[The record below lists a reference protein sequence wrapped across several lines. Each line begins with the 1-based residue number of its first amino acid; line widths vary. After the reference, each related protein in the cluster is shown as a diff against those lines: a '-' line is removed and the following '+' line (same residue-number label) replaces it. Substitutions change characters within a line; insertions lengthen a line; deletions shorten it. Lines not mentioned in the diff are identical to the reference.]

1 MLQFDNLANK
11 LYYIIVMRLYG
22 MKKLFILLL
31 FIIATFL
38 TFCSKV
44 FAEDIFKIT
53 SANFDTSNSVM
64 VISAQDNTVGQI
76 MPDVKTVTLENPK
89 RVYFDINS
97 AVLTIPRQ
105 DWTFNSAGIKQVI
118 ISQFT
123 TNPDVV
129 RVVMYLDENF
139 SPSDIKFMKIKNNII
154 LKFKNPLCNNPY
166 FQNTYRDEHASSSD
180 FYEYMTIYT
189 PVKKQVSETNIVE
202 QLQDAFNT
210 TLQQVTAPEVEK
222 MPLRLNTKYYIDN
235 LTTKPNAVLINGFGS
250 LTVEKPMILTNPT
263 RIVFDMSNT
272 LVAQN
277 LRNREFK
284 INETENVKIGQF
296 SVNKARIVITTP
308 NVEKYIPI
316 YSNDNQSLLIAN
328 MNSVIPSSLYT
339 TSADVLTYNL
349 ETLDSQ
355 TESMTLSF
363 NNPVVHGFDKTND
376 EITVYLYNVS
386 KYNDATFKNTF
397 LKSHLFANAKISLM
411 NGNGLKLTI
420 PINKDSLVNTYLG
433 ADGKALKISVKAPKK
448 PAAQKTP
455 AAPSSVSG
463 VKRVVIDAGH
473 GGTDYGAIRNGINE
487 KDITL
492 DVAKRVESLLKK
504 QGYQVTMTRT
514 NDIYVSL
521 QDRVSI
527 SENVSPDIFVS
538 IHVNSSTRPEIT
550 GIETHYYHQES
561 LNLAQTVHSAFA
573 SAVKS
578 NNRGLFKSKFYVINH
593 TTSPAIL
600 IEIGFISNDNERAQL
615 VSEKRK
621 QDTAK
626 SIVEGINNYFKQ
638 H

>member
-1 MLQFDNLANK
+1 
-11 LYYIIVMRLYG
+11 
-22 MKKLFILLL
+22 MKKLFLLLL
-31 FIIATFL
+31 FIITVFL
-38 TFCSKV
+38 TFCSSA

-64 VISAQDNTVGQI
+64 IISAQDNTVGQI
-76 MPDVKTVTLENPK
+76 MPDVKIVTLENPK
-89 RVYFDINS
+89 RAYFDINS
-97 AVLTIPRQ
+97 AILTIPKQ
-105 DWTFNSAGIKQVI
+105 DWTFNSSGIKQVK

-129 RVVMYLDENF
+129 RVVMYLDDDF
-139 SPSDIKFMKIKNNII
+139 STSDIKFMKIKNNII
-154 LKFKNPLCNNPY
+154 LKFKNTMCQNPY
-166 FQNTYRDEHASSSD
+166 FQHTYRDEHASSSD

-189 PVKKQVSETNIVE
+189 PVKKAVTENNIVE

-210 TLQQVTAPEVEK
+210 TVQQVTSPDVEK
-222 MPLRLNTKYYIDN
+222 MPLRLNTKYYIDRI
-235 LTTKPNAVLINGFGS
+235 TTKPNAVLINGFGS
-250 LTVEKPMILTNPT
+250 LTVEKPMILTDPT

-277 LRNREFK
+277 IRNKEFK
-284 INETENVKIGQF
+284 INETESVKVGQF

-328 MNSVIPSSLYT
+328 INSVIPSSLYS
-339 TSADVLTYNL
+339 TSADMLTYNL
-349 ETLDSQ
+349 EEIDNQ
-355 TESMTLSF
+355 TDAMTLSF
-363 NNPVVHGFDKTND
+363 NHPVVHGFDRTNN
-376 EITVYLYNVS
+376 EIIVYLYNVS
-386 KYNDATFKNTF
+386 RYNEDMFKNTYA
-397 LKSHLFANAKISLM
+397 KSLFSKATISLM
-411 NGNGLKLTI
+411 SGNGLKLTI
-420 PINKDSLVNTYLG
+420 PIDKDSLVNTYLG

-448 PAAQKTP
+448 QIAPVTP
-455 AAPSSVSG
+455 IIKKPTG

-473 GGTDYGAIRNGINE
+473 GGSDCGAIRNGINE

-492 DVAKRVESLLKK
+492 DVSKKVEALLKK

-521 QDRVSI
+521 ADRVAI
-527 SENVSPDIFVS
+527 SEKNAPDIFVS

-561 LNLAQTVHSAFA
+561 LNLAQTVHSSLA
-573 SAVKS
+573 SKIKS

-600 IEIGFISNDNERAQL
+600 VEIGFISNDNERAQL

-621 QDTAK
+621 QDTANA
-626 SIVEGINNYFKQ
+626 IVEGINNYFKQ

>member
-1 MLQFDNLANK
+1 MLQFDKSKDK

-22 MKKLFILLL
+22 MKKLLLLLL
-31 FIIATFL
+31 FIIATFS
-38 TFCSKV
+38 TFCSRV

-53 SANFDTSNSVM
+53 SANFDTSNSIM
-64 VISAQDNTVGQI
+64 VISAQDNTFEQI
-76 MPDVKTVTLENPK
+76 MPDVKIVTLENPK
-89 RVYFDINS
+89 RAYFDINS
-97 AVLTIPRQ
+97 AILTIPKQ
-105 DWTFNSAGIKQVI
+105 DWSFNSPGIKQVK

-129 RVVMYLDENF
+129 RVVMYLDEDF
-139 SPSDIKFMKIKNNII
+139 SASDIKFMKIKNNII
-154 LKFKNPLCNNPY
+154 LKFKSPMCQNPY
-166 FQNTYRDEHASSSD
+166 FQHTYRDEHASSSD
-180 FYEYMTIYT
+180 FYEYMSIYT
-189 PVKKQVSETNIVE
+189 PVKKEITENNIVE
-202 QLQDAFNT
+202 QLQEAFNT
-210 TLQQVTAPEVEK
+210 TVQQVTAPEVEK
-222 MPLRLNTKYYIDN
+222 MQLRLNTKYYIDRI
-235 LTTKPNAVLINGFGS
+235 TTKPNAVLINGFGS

-277 LRNREFK
+277 LRNKDFK
-284 INETENVKIGQF
+284 INETESVKIGQF

-308 NVEKYIPI
+308 DVEKYIPI

-328 MNSVIPSSLYT
+328 MNSVIPSTLYS
-339 TSADVLTYNL
+339 TSADMLTYNL
-349 ETLDSQ
+349 EELDNQ
-355 TESMTLSF
+355 TDAMTLSF
-363 NNPVVHGFDKTND
+363 SHPVVHGFDRTNN
-376 EITVYLYNVS
+376 EIILYLYNVS
-386 KYNDATFKNTF
+386 KYNEQMFKNTYA
-397 LKSHLFANAKISLM
+397 KSLFSKAEISLM
-411 NGNGLKLTI
+411 SGNGLKLTI
-420 PINKDSLVNTYLG
+420 PIDKDSLVNTYLG

-448 PAAQKTP
+448 AIAPVTP
-455 AAPSSVSG
+455 VIKKPTG
-463 VKRVVIDAGH
+463 VKRIVIDAGH

-492 DVAKRVESLLKK
+492 DVSKRVEALLKK

-521 QDRVSI
+521 ADRVAI
-527 SENVSPDIFVS
+527 SEKVAPDIFVS

-561 LNLAQTVHSAFA
+561 LNLAQTVHSSFA
-573 SAVKS
+573 SAIKS

-615 VSEKRK
+615 VSDKRK

>member
-1 MLQFDNLANK
+1 
-11 LYYIIVMRLYG
+11 
-22 MKKLFILLL
+22 MKKLFLLLL
-31 FIIATFL
+31 FIITVFL
-38 TFCSKV
+38 TFCSSA

-64 VISAQDNTVGQI
+64 IISAQDNTVGQI
-76 MPDVKTVTLENPK
+76 MPDVKIVTLENPK
-89 RVYFDINS
+89 RAYFDINS
-97 AVLTIPRQ
+97 AILTIPKQ
-105 DWTFNSAGIKQVI
+105 DWTFNSSGIKQVK

-129 RVVMYLDENF
+129 RVVMYLDDDF
-139 SPSDIKFMKIKNNII
+139 STSDIKFMKIKNNII
-154 LKFKNPLCNNPY
+154 LKFKNTMCQNPY
-166 FQNTYRDEHASSSD
+166 FQHTYRDEHASSSD

-189 PVKKQVSETNIVE
+189 PVKKAVTENNIVE

-210 TLQQVTAPEVEK
+210 TVQQVTSPDVEK
-222 MPLRLNTKYYIDN
+222 MPLRLNTKYYIDRI
-235 LTTKPNAVLINGFGS
+235 TTKPNAVLINGFGS
-250 LTVEKPMILTNPT
+250 LTVEKPMILTDPT

-277 LRNREFK
+277 IRNKEFK
-284 INETENVKIGQF
+284 INETESVKVGQF

-328 MNSVIPSSLYT
+328 INSVIPSSLYS
-339 TSADVLTYNL
+339 TSADMLTYNL
-349 ETLDSQ
+349 EEIDNQ
-355 TESMTLSF
+355 TDAMTLSF
-363 NNPVVHGFDKTND
+363 NHPVVHGFDRTNN
-376 EITVYLYNVS
+376 EIIVYLYNVS
-386 KYNDATFKNTF
+386 RYNEDMFKNTYA
-397 LKSHLFANAKISLM
+397 KSLFSKATISLM

-420 PINKDSLVNTYLG
+420 PIDKDSLVNTYLG

-448 PAAQKTP
+448 QIAPVTP
-455 AAPSSVSG
+455 IIKKPTG

-473 GGTDYGAIRNGINE
+473 GGSDCGAIRNGINE

-492 DVAKRVESLLKK
+492 DVSKKVEALLKK

-521 QDRVSI
+521 ADRVAI
-527 SENVSPDIFVS
+527 SEKNAPDIFVS

-561 LNLAQTVHSAFA
+561 LNLAQTVHSSLA
-573 SAVKS
+573 SKIKS

-600 IEIGFISNDNERAQL
+600 VEIGFISNDNERAQL

-621 QDTAK
+621 QDTANA
-626 SIVEGINNYFKQ
+626 IVEGINNYFKQ

>member
-1 MLQFDNLANK
+1 
-11 LYYIIVMRLYG
+11 
-22 MKKLFILLL
+22 MKKLFLLLL
-31 FIIATFL
+31 FIITVFS
-38 TFCSKV
+38 TFCSRA

-64 VISAQDNTVGQI
+64 IISAQDNTLGQI
-76 MPDVKTVTLENPK
+76 MPDVKLVTLENPK
-89 RVYFDINS
+89 RAYFDINS
-97 AVLTIPRQ
+97 AILTIPKQ
-105 DWTFNSAGIKQVI
+105 DWTFNSPGIKQVK

-123 TNPDVV
+123 TNPDIV
-129 RVVMYLDENF
+129 RVVMYLDEDF
-139 SPSDIKFMKIKNNII
+139 STSNIKFMKIKNNIV
-154 LKFKNPLCNNPY
+154 LKFKNSMCQNPY
-166 FQNTYRDEHASSSD
+166 FQHTYRDEHASSGD
-180 FYEYMTIYT
+180 FYEYTTIYT
-189 PVKKQVSETNIVE
+189 PIKKEITENNIVE
-202 QLQDAFNT
+202 QLQEAFNT
-210 TLQQVTAPEVEK
+210 TVQQVTSPDVEK
-222 MPLRLNTKYYIDN
+222 MQLRLNTKYYIDRI
-235 LTTKPNAVLINGFGS
+235 TTKPNAVLINGFGS

-277 LRNREFK
+277 IRNKEFK
-284 INETENVKIGQF
+284 INETESVKIGQF

-316 YSNDNQSLLIAN
+316 YANDNQSLLIAN
-328 MNSVIPSSLYT
+328 INSVIPSSLYS
-339 TSADVLTYNL
+339 TSADMLTYNL
-349 ETLDSQ
+349 EEIDNQ
-355 TESMTLSF
+355 TDAMTLSF
-363 NNPVVHGFDKTND
+363 SHPVVHGFDRTND
-376 EITVYLYNVS
+376 SIIVYLYNVS
-386 KYNDATFKNTF
+386 RYNEETFKNTF
-397 LKSHLFANAKISLM
+397 AKSLFSKATISLM
-411 NGNGLKLTI
+411 SGNGLKLTI
-420 PINKDSLVNTYLG
+420 PIDKDSLVNTYLG

-448 PAAQKTP
+448 QIAPVTP
-455 AAPSSVSG
+455 IIKKPSG

-473 GGTDYGAIRNGINE
+473 GGTDCGAIRNGINE

-492 DVAKRVESLLKK
+492 DVSKRVESLLKK

-521 QDRVSI
+521 ADRVSI
-527 SENVSPDIFVS
+527 SEANAPDIFVS

-561 LNLAQTVHSAFA
+561 LNLAQTVHSSLA
-573 SAVKS
+573 STIKS

-593 TTSPAIL
+593 TTAPAIL

-626 SIVEGINNYFKQ
+626 AIVEGINNYFKQ

>member
-1 MLQFDNLANK
+1 
-11 LYYIIVMRLYG
+11 
-22 MKKLFILLL
+22 MKKLFLLLL
-31 FIIATFL
+31 FIITVFS
-38 TFCSKV
+38 TFCSRA

-64 VISAQDNTVGQI
+64 IISAQDNTLGQI
-76 MPDVKTVTLENPK
+76 MPDIKLVTLENPK
-89 RVYFDINS
+89 RAYFDINS
-97 AVLTIPRQ
+97 AILTIPKQ
-105 DWTFNSAGIKQVI
+105 DWTFNSPGIKQVK

-123 TNPDVV
+123 TNPDIV
-129 RVVMYLDENF
+129 RVVMYLDEDF
-139 SPSDIKFMKIKNNII
+139 STSNIKFMKIKNNIV
-154 LKFKNPLCNNPY
+154 LKFKNSMCQNPY
-166 FQNTYRDEHASSSD
+166 FQHTYRDEHASSGD
-180 FYEYMTIYT
+180 FYEYTTIYT
-189 PVKKQVSETNIVE
+189 PIKKEITENNIVE
-202 QLQDAFNT
+202 QLQEAFNT
-210 TLQQVTAPEVEK
+210 TVQQVTSPDVEK
-222 MPLRLNTKYYIDN
+222 MQLRLNTKYYIDRI
-235 LTTKPNAVLINGFGS
+235 TTKPNAVLINGFGS

-277 LRNREFK
+277 IRNKEFK
-284 INETENVKIGQF
+284 INETESVKIGQF

-316 YSNDNQSLLIAN
+316 YANDNQSLLIAN
-328 MNSVIPSSLYT
+328 INSVIPSSLYS
-339 TSADVLTYNL
+339 TSADMLTYNL
-349 ETLDSQ
+349 EEIDNQ
-355 TESMTLSF
+355 TDAMTLSF
-363 NNPVVHGFDKTND
+363 SHPVVHGFDRTND
-376 EITVYLYNVS
+376 SIIVYLYNVS
-386 KYNDATFKNTF
+386 RYNEETFKNTF
-397 LKSHLFANAKISLM
+397 AKSLFSKATISLM
-411 NGNGLKLTI
+411 SGNGLKLTI
-420 PINKDSLVNTYLG
+420 PIDKDSLVNTYLG

-448 PAAQKTP
+448 QIAPVTP
-455 AAPSSVSG
+455 IIKKPSG

-473 GGTDYGAIRNGINE
+473 GGTDCGAIRNGINE

-492 DVAKRVESLLKK
+492 DVSKRVESLLKK

-521 QDRVSI
+521 ADRVSI
-527 SENVSPDIFVS
+527 SEANAPDIFVS

-561 LNLAQTVHSAFA
+561 LNLAQTVHSSLA
-573 SAVKS
+573 STIKS

-593 TTSPAIL
+593 TTAPAIL

-626 SIVEGINNYFKQ
+626 AIVEGINNYFKQ

>member
-1 MLQFDNLANK
+1 
-11 LYYIIVMRLYG
+11 

-31 FIIATFL
+31 FIITVFS
-38 TFCSKV
+38 TFCSGA

-53 SANFDTSNSVM
+53 SANFDTSNSM
-64 VISAQDNTVGQI
+64 MIISAQDNTLGQI
-76 MPDVKTVTLENPK
+76 LPDVKIVTLENPK
-89 RVYFDINS
+89 RAYFDINS
-97 AVLTIPRQ
+97 AILTIPKQ
-105 DWTFNSAGIKQVI
+105 DWTFNSAGIKQVK

-129 RVVMYLDENF
+129 RVVMYLDEDF
-139 SPSDIKFMKIKNNII
+139 STSNIKFMKIKNNII
-154 LKFKNPLCNNPY
+154 LKFKNSICQNPY
-166 FQNTYRDEHASSSD
+166 FQQTYRDEHASSSD

-189 PVKKQVSETNIVE
+189 PIKKEITENNIVE
-202 QLQDAFNT
+202 QLQEAFNT
-210 TLQQVTAPEVEK
+210 TVQQVTSPDVEK
-222 MPLRLNTKYYIDN
+222 MQLRLNTKYYIDRV
-235 LTTKPNAVLINGFGS
+235 TTKPNAVLINGFGS

-277 LRNREFK
+277 IRNKEFK
-284 INETENVKIGQF
+284 INETESVKIGQF

-316 YSNDNQSLLIAN
+316 YANDNQSLLIAN
-328 MNSVIPSSLYT
+328 INSVIPSSLYS
-339 TSADVLTYNL
+339 TSADMLTYNL
-349 ETLDSQ
+349 EEIDNQ
-355 TESMTLSF
+355 TDAMTLSF
-363 NNPVVHGFDKTND
+363 SHPVVHGFDRTND
-376 EITVYLYNVS
+376 EIIIYLYNVS
-386 KYNDATFKNTF
+386 RFNEETFKNTF
-397 LKSHLFANAKISLM
+397 AKSLFSKATISLM
-411 NGNGLKLTI
+411 SGNGLKLTI
-420 PINKDSLVNTYLG
+420 PIDKDSLVNTYLG

-448 PAAQKTP
+448 QIAPITP
-455 AAPSSVSG
+455 IIKKPSG

-473 GGTDYGAIRNGINE
+473 GGTDCGAIRNGINE

-492 DVAKRVESLLKK
+492 DVSKRVEALLKK

-521 QDRVSI
+521 ADRVSI
-527 SENVSPDIFVS
+527 SETNAPDIFVS
-538 IHVNSSTRPEIT
+538 IHVNSSTKPEIT

-561 LNLAQTVHSAFA
+561 LNLAQTVHSSLA
-573 SAVKS
+573 SKIQS

-593 TTSPAIL
+593 TTAPAIL

-626 SIVEGINNYFKQ
+626 AIVEGINNYFKQ
-638 H
+638 N

>member
-1 MLQFDNLANK
+1 
-11 LYYIIVMRLYG
+11 MRLYG

-31 FIIATFL
+31 FIIATVL

-44 FAEDIFKIT
+44 YAEDIFKIT
-53 SANFDTSNSVM
+53 SANFDTSNSIM
-64 VISAQDNTVGQI
+64 VISAQDNTTEQI
-76 MPDVKTVTLENPK
+76 MPDVKTVMLENPK
-89 RVYFDINS
+89 RIYFDINS
-97 AVLTIPRQ
+97 AILTIPKQ
-105 DWTFNSAGIKQVI
+105 DWSFNSQGIKQVI
-118 ISQFT
+118 VSQFT

-129 RVVMYLDENF
+129 RVVLYLDENF
-139 SPSDIKFMKIKNNII
+139 SPSDIKFLKIKNNII
-154 LKFKNPLCNNPY
+154 LKFKNSLCQNTY

-180 FYEYMTIYT
+180 FYEYMTVYT
-189 PVKKQVSETNIVE
+189 PIKKALTEDNIVE
-202 QLQDAFNT
+202 QLQEAFNAT
-210 TLQQVTAPEVEK
+210 VQQVTAPAVEK
-222 MPLRLNTKYYIDN
+222 MQLKLNTKYYIDK

-277 LRNREFK
+277 LRNKEFK
-284 INETENVKIGQF
+284 INETESVKIGQF

-308 NVEKYIPI
+308 DVEKYIPI

-328 MNSVIPSSLYT
+328 INSVIPSSLYSS
-339 TSADVLTYNL
+339 SADALTYNL
-349 ETLDSQ
+349 ETTNSQ
-355 TESMTLSF
+355 TESMTISF
-363 NNPVVHGFDKTND
+363 NNPVVHGFDRTND
-376 EITVYLYNVS
+376 EITFYLYNVS
-386 KYNDATFKNTF
+386 RYNEETFKNTF
-397 LKSHLFANAKISLM
+397 VKSNLFSNAKITLL

-420 PINKDSLVNTYLG
+420 PIDKDSLVNTYLG
-433 ADGKALKISVKAPKK
+433 ADGKALKITVKAPKK
-448 PAAQKTP
+448 VSIQKESAILPAKP
-455 AAPSSVSG
+455 G
-463 VKRVVIDAGH
+463 VKSVVIDAGH

-492 DVAKRVESLLKK
+492 DVAKRIEKLLKK
-504 QGYQVTMTRT
+504 QGYQVTMTRA

-521 QDRVSI
+521 QDRVAI
-527 SENVSPDIFVS
+527 SESVAPDIFVS
-538 IHVNSSTRPEIT
+538 VHVNSSTRPEIT

-561 LNLAQTVHSAFA
+561 LNLAQTVHSSLA
-573 SAVKS
+573 SAIES

-621 QDTAK
+621 EKTAK

>member
-1 MLQFDNLANK
+1 
-11 LYYIIVMRLYG
+11 

-31 FIIATFL
+31 FIITVFS
-38 TFCSKV
+38 TFCSKA

-53 SANFDTSNSVM
+53 SANFDTSNSM
-64 VISAQDNTVGQI
+64 MIISAQDNTLGQI
-76 MPDVKTVTLENPK
+76 LPDVKIVTLENPK
-89 RVYFDINS
+89 RAYFDINS
-97 AVLTIPRQ
+97 AILTIPKQ
-105 DWTFNSAGIKQVI
+105 DWTFNSAGMKQVK

-129 RVVMYLDENF
+129 RVVMYLDEDF
-139 SPSDIKFMKIKNNII
+139 STSNIKFMKIKNNII
-154 LKFKNPLCNNPY
+154 LKFKNSICQNPY
-166 FQNTYRDEHASSSD
+166 FQQTYRDEHASSSD

-189 PVKKQVSETNIVE
+189 PIKKEITENNIVE
-202 QLQDAFNT
+202 QLQEAFNT
-210 TLQQVTAPEVEK
+210 TVQQVTSPDVEK
-222 MPLRLNTKYYIDN
+222 MQLRLNTKYYIDRV
-235 LTTKPNAVLINGFGS
+235 TTKPNAVLINGFGS

-277 LRNREFK
+277 IRNKEFK
-284 INETENVKIGQF
+284 INETESVKIGQF

-316 YSNDNQSLLIAN
+316 YANDNQSLLIAN
-328 MNSVIPSSLYT
+328 INSVIPSSLYS
-339 TSADVLTYNL
+339 TSADMLTYNL
-349 ETLDSQ
+349 EEINNQ
-355 TESMTLSF
+355 TDAMTLSF
-363 NNPVVHGFDKTND
+363 SHPVVHGFDRTND
-376 EITVYLYNVS
+376 EIIIYLYNVS
-386 KYNDATFKNTF
+386 RFNEETFKNTF
-397 LKSHLFANAKISLM
+397 AKSLFSKATISLM
-411 NGNGLKLTI
+411 SGNGLKLTI
-420 PINKDSLVNTYLG
+420 PIDKDSLVNTYLG

-448 PAAQKTP
+448 QIAPVTP
-455 AAPSSVSG
+455 IIKKPSG

-473 GGTDYGAIRNGINE
+473 GGTDCGAIRNGINE

-492 DVAKRVESLLKK
+492 DVSKRVEALLKK

-521 QDRVSI
+521 ADRVSI
-527 SENVSPDIFVS
+527 SETNAPDIFVS
-538 IHVNSSTRPEIT
+538 IHVNSSTKPEIT

-561 LNLAQTVHSAFA
+561 LNLAQTVHSSLA
-573 SAVKS
+573 SKIQS

-593 TTSPAIL
+593 TTAPAIL

-626 SIVEGINNYFKQ
+626 AIVEGINNYFKQ
-638 H
+638 N

>member
-1 MLQFDNLANK
+1 
-11 LYYIIVMRLYG
+11 
-22 MKKLFILLL
+22 MKKLFLLLL
-31 FIIATFL
+31 FIITVFL
-38 TFCSKV
+38 TFCSSA

-64 VISAQDNTVGQI
+64 IISAQDNTVGQI
-76 MPDVKTVTLENPK
+76 MPDVKIVTLENPK
-89 RVYFDINS
+89 RAYFDINS
-97 AVLTIPRQ
+97 AILTIPKQ
-105 DWTFNSAGIKQVI
+105 DWTFNSSGIKQVK

-129 RVVMYLDENF
+129 RVVMYLDDDF
-139 SPSDIKFMKIKNNII
+139 STSDIKFMKIKNNII
-154 LKFKNPLCNNPY
+154 LKFKNTMCQNPY
-166 FQNTYRDEHASSSD
+166 FQQTYRDEHASSSD

-189 PVKKQVSETNIVE
+189 PVKKAVTENNIVE

-210 TLQQVTAPEVEK
+210 TVQQVTSPDVEK
-222 MPLRLNTKYYIDN
+222 MPLRLNTKYYIDRI
-235 LTTKPNAVLINGFGS
+235 TTKPNAVLINGFGS
-250 LTVEKPMILTNPT
+250 LTVEKPMILTDPT

-277 LRNREFK
+277 IRNKEFK
-284 INETENVKIGQF
+284 INETESVKVGQF

-328 MNSVIPSSLYT
+328 INSVIPSSLYS
-339 TSADVLTYNL
+339 TSADMLTYNL
-349 ETLDSQ
+349 EEIDNQ
-355 TESMTLSF
+355 TDAMTLSF
-363 NNPVVHGFDKTND
+363 NHPVVHGFDRTNN
-376 EITVYLYNVS
+376 EIIVYLYNVS
-386 KYNDATFKNTF
+386 RYNEDMFKNTF
-397 LKSHLFANAKISLM
+397 AKSLFSKATISLM
-411 NGNGLKLTI
+411 SGNGLKLTI
-420 PINKDSLVNTYLG
+420 PIDKDSLVNTYLG

-448 PAAQKTP
+448 QIAPVTP
-455 AAPSSVSG
+455 IIKKPTG

-473 GGTDYGAIRNGINE
+473 GGSDCGAIRNGINE

-492 DVAKRVESLLKK
+492 DVSKKVEALLKK

-521 QDRVSI
+521 ADRVAI
-527 SENVSPDIFVS
+527 SEKNAPDIFVS

-561 LNLAQTVHSAFA
+561 LNLAQTVHSSLA
-573 SAVKS
+573 SKIKS

-600 IEIGFISNDNERAQL
+600 VEIGFISNDNERAQL

-621 QDTAK
+621 QDTANA
-626 SIVEGINNYFKQ
+626 IVEGINNYFKQ

>member
-1 MLQFDNLANK
+1 
-11 LYYIIVMRLYG
+11 
-22 MKKLFILLL
+22 MKKLFLLLL
-31 FIIATFL
+31 FIITVFL
-38 TFCSKV
+38 TFCSSA

-64 VISAQDNTVGQI
+64 IISAQDNTVGQI
-76 MPDVKTVTLENPK
+76 MPDVKIVTLENPK
-89 RVYFDINS
+89 RAYFDINS
-97 AVLTIPRQ
+97 AILTIPKQ
-105 DWTFNSAGIKQVI
+105 DWTFNSSGIKQVK

-129 RVVMYLDENF
+129 RVVMYLDDDF
-139 SPSDIKFMKIKNNII
+139 STSDIKFMKIKNNII
-154 LKFKNPLCNNPY
+154 LKFKNTMCQNPY
-166 FQNTYRDEHASSSD
+166 FQQTYRDEHASSSD

-189 PVKKQVSETNIVE
+189 PVKKAVTENNIVE

-210 TLQQVTAPEVEK
+210 TVQQVTSPDVEK
-222 MPLRLNTKYYIDN
+222 MPLRLNTKYYIDRI
-235 LTTKPNAVLINGFGS
+235 TTKPNAVLINGFGS
-250 LTVEKPMILTNPT
+250 LTVEKPMILTDPT

-277 LRNREFK
+277 IRNKEFK
-284 INETENVKIGQF
+284 INETESVKVGQF

-328 MNSVIPSSLYT
+328 INSVIPSSLYS
-339 TSADVLTYNL
+339 TSADMLTYNL
-349 ETLDSQ
+349 EEIDNQ
-355 TESMTLSF
+355 TDAMTLSF
-363 NNPVVHGFDKTND
+363 NHPVVHGFDRTNN
-376 EITVYLYNVS
+376 EIIVYLYNVS
-386 KYNDATFKNTF
+386 RYNEDMFKNTF
-397 LKSHLFANAKISLM
+397 AKSLFSKATISLM
-411 NGNGLKLTI
+411 SGNGLKLTI
-420 PINKDSLVNTYLG
+420 PIDKDSLVNTYIG

-448 PAAQKTP
+448 QIAPVTP
-455 AAPSSVSG
+455 IIKKPTG

-473 GGTDYGAIRNGINE
+473 GGSDCGAIRNGINE

-492 DVAKRVESLLKK
+492 DVSKKVEALLKK

-521 QDRVSI
+521 ADRVAI
-527 SENVSPDIFVS
+527 SEKNAPDIFVS

-561 LNLAQTVHSAFA
+561 LNLAQTVHSSLA
-573 SAVKS
+573 SKIKS

-600 IEIGFISNDNERAQL
+600 VEIGFISNDNERAQL

-621 QDTAK
+621 QDTANA
-626 SIVEGINNYFKQ
+626 IVEGINNYFKQ

>member
-1 MLQFDNLANK
+1 
-11 LYYIIVMRLYG
+11 MRLYD
-22 MKKLFILLL
+22 MKKLFVLLL

-44 FAEDIFKIT
+44 YAEDIFKIT
-53 SANFDTSNSVM
+53 SANFDTSNSIM
-64 VISAQDNTVGQI
+64 VISAQDNTTEQI
-76 MPDVKTVTLENPK
+76 MPELKAITLENPK

-97 AVLTIPRQ
+97 AILTIPKQ
-105 DWTFNSAGIKQVI
+105 DWSFNSPGIKQVI

-129 RVVMYLDENF
+129 RVVLYLDEDF
-139 SPSDIKFMKIKNNII
+139 SPSDIKFLKIKNNII
-154 LKFKNPLCNNPY
+154 LKFKNSLCQNPY

-180 FYEYMTIYT
+180 FYEYTTVYT
-189 PVKKQVSETNIVE
+189 PVKKTVTEDNIVE
-202 QLQDAFNT
+202 QLQEAFNAT
-210 TLQQVTAPEVEK
+210 MQQVTAPAVEK
-222 MPLRLNTKYYIDN
+222 MQLRLNTKYYIDK

-277 LRNREFK
+277 LRNKEFK
-284 INETENVKIGQF
+284 INETESVKIGQF

-328 MNSVIPSSLYT
+328 INSVIPSSLYSST
-339 TSADVLTYNL
+339 ADALTYNL
-349 ETLDSQ
+349 ETANSQ
-355 TESMTLSF
+355 TESMTISF
-363 NNPVVHGFDKTND
+363 NNPVVHGFDRTND
-376 EITVYLYNVS
+376 EIIVYLYNVS
-386 KYNDATFKNTF
+386 QYNEETFRNTF
-397 LKSHLFANAKISLM
+397 AKSNLFSNAKITLM

-420 PINKDSLVNTYLG
+420 PIDKDSLVNTYIG
-433 ADGKALKISVKAPKK
+433 ADGKALKITVKAPKK
-448 PAAQKTP
+448 PSVQKQP
-455 AAPSSVSG
+455 ALQPSKPG

-492 DVAKRVESLLKK
+492 DVAKRIEKLLKK
-504 QGYQVTMTRT
+504 QGYLVTMTRT

-527 SENVSPDIFVS
+527 SESVSPDIFVS
-538 IHVNSSTRPEIT
+538 VHVNSSTRPEIT

-561 LNLAQTVHSAFA
+561 LNLAQTVHSSFA
-573 SAVKS
+573 SAVDS

-621 QDTAK
+621 EKTAK

>member
-1 MLQFDNLANK
+1 
-11 LYYIIVMRLYG
+11 

-31 FIIATFL
+31 FIITAFI
-38 TFCSKV
+38 TFCSKAS
-44 FAEDIFKIT
+44 AEDIFKIT
-53 SANFDTSNSVM
+53 SANYDTSNSIM
-64 VISAQDNTVGQI
+64 VISAQDNTTEQI
-76 MPDVKTVTLENPK
+76 MPEVKLVTLENPK

-97 AVLTIPRQ
+97 SILTIPKQ
-105 DWTFNSAGIKQVI
+105 DWTFNSPGIKQI
-118 ISQFT
+118 KISQFT
-123 TNPDVV
+123 TNPDIV
-129 RVVMYLDENF
+129 RVVMYIDEDF

-154 LKFKNPLCNNPY
+154 LKFKNTLCQNPY

-189 PVKKQVSETNIVE
+189 PVKKEPAENNIVE
-202 QLQDAFNT
+202 QLQEAFNT
-210 TLQQVTAPEVEK
+210 TLQQVTAPTEVEK
-222 MPLRLNTKYYIDN
+222 MQLRLNTKYYIDN

-277 LRNREFK
+277 LRNKEFK
-284 INETENVKIGQF
+284 INENESVKIGQF
-296 SVNKARIVITTP
+296 AVNKARIVITTP
-308 NVEKYIPI
+308 DVEKYIPI

-328 MNSVIPSSLYT
+328 VNSVIPSSLYT
-339 TSADVLTYNL
+339 TSADVLTYNH
-349 ETLDSQ
+349 ETIDNQ
-355 TESMTLSF
+355 TEAMTLSF
-363 NNPVVHGFDKTND
+363 NHPVVHGFDRTNN
-376 EITVYLYNVS
+376 EIIIYLYNVS
-386 KYNDATFKNTF
+386 RYNETTFASSAA
-397 LKSHLFANAKISLM
+397 KSLFANAKITLM

-420 PINKDSLVNTYLG
+420 PVDKDSLVNTYLG
-433 ADGKALKISVKAPKK
+433 ADGKALKISIKAPKK
-448 PAAQKTP
+448 PAVTKTP
-455 AAPSSVSG
+455 AVTPKTPG

-492 DVAKRVESLLKK
+492 DVSKRIEALLKK

-527 SENVSPDIFVS
+527 SESVSPDIFVS

-573 SAVKS
+573 SAIKS

-600 IEIGFISNDNERAQL
+600 IEIGFISNDNERSQL

>member
-1 MLQFDNLANK
+1 
-11 LYYIIVMRLYG
+11 
-22 MKKLFILLL
+22 MKKLFLLLL
-31 FIIATFL
+31 FIITVFS
-38 TFCSKV
+38 TFCSRA

-64 VISAQDNTVGQI
+64 IISAQDNTLGQI
-76 MPDVKTVTLENPK
+76 MPDVKLITLENPK
-89 RVYFDINS
+89 RAYFDINS
-97 AVLTIPRQ
+97 AILTIPKQ
-105 DWTFNSAGIKQVI
+105 DWTFNSPGIKQVK

-123 TNPDVV
+123 TNPDIV
-129 RVVMYLDENF
+129 RVVMYLDEDF
-139 SPSDIKFMKIKNNII
+139 STSNIKFMKIKNNIV
-154 LKFKNPLCNNPY
+154 LKFKNSMCQNPY
-166 FQNTYRDEHASSSD
+166 FQHTYRDEHASSGD
-180 FYEYMTIYT
+180 FYEYTTIYT
-189 PVKKQVSETNIVE
+189 PIKKEITENNIVE
-202 QLQDAFNT
+202 QLQEAFNT
-210 TLQQVTAPEVEK
+210 TVQQVTSPDVEK
-222 MPLRLNTKYYIDN
+222 MQLRLNTKYYIDRV
-235 LTTKPNAVLINGFGS
+235 TTKPNAVLINGFGS

-277 LRNREFK
+277 IRNKEFK
-284 INETENVKIGQF
+284 INETESVKIGQF

-316 YSNDNQSLLIAN
+316 YANDNQSLLIAN
-328 MNSVIPSSLYT
+328 INSVIPSSLYS
-339 TSADVLTYNL
+339 TSADMLTYNL
-349 ETLDSQ
+349 EEIDNQ
-355 TESMTLSF
+355 TDAMTLSF
-363 NNPVVHGFDKTND
+363 SHPVVHGFDRTND
-376 EITVYLYNVS
+376 SIIVYLYNVS
-386 KYNDATFKNTF
+386 RYNEETFKNTF
-397 LKSHLFANAKISLM
+397 AKSLFSKATISLM
-411 NGNGLKLTI
+411 SGNGLKLTI
-420 PINKDSLVNTYLG
+420 PIDKDSLVNTYLG

-448 PAAQKTP
+448 QIAPVTP
-455 AAPSSVSG
+455 IIKKPSG

-473 GGTDYGAIRNGINE
+473 GGTDCGAIRNGINE

-492 DVAKRVESLLKK
+492 DVSKRVESLLKK

-521 QDRVSI
+521 ADRVSI
-527 SENVSPDIFVS
+527 SEANAPDIFVS

-561 LNLAQTVHSAFA
+561 LNLAQTVHSSLA
-573 SAVKS
+573 STIKS

-593 TTSPAIL
+593 TTAPAIL

-626 SIVEGINNYFKQ
+626 AIVEGINNYFKQ

>member
-1 MLQFDNLANK
+1 
-11 LYYIIVMRLYG
+11 
-22 MKKLFILLL
+22 MKKLFLLLL
-31 FIIATFL
+31 FIITVFS
-38 TFCSKV
+38 TFCSRA

-64 VISAQDNTVGQI
+64 IISAQDNTLGQI
-76 MPDVKTVTLENPK
+76 MPDVKLVTLENPK
-89 RVYFDINS
+89 RAYFDINS
-97 AVLTIPRQ
+97 AILTIPKQ
-105 DWTFNSAGIKQVI
+105 DWTFNSPGIKQVK

-123 TNPDVV
+123 TNPDIV
-129 RVVMYLDENF
+129 RVVMYLDEDFSTSNF
-139 SPSDIKFMKIKNNII
+139 KFMKIKNNIV
-154 LKFKNPLCNNPY
+154 LKFKNSMCQNPY
-166 FQNTYRDEHASSSD
+166 FQHTYRDEHASSGD
-180 FYEYMTIYT
+180 FYEYTTIYT
-189 PVKKQVSETNIVE
+189 PIKKEITENNIVE
-202 QLQDAFNT
+202 QLQEAFNT
-210 TLQQVTAPEVEK
+210 TVQQVTSPDVEK
-222 MPLRLNTKYYIDN
+222 MQLRLNTKYYIDRI
-235 LTTKPNAVLINGFGS
+235 TTKPNAVLINGFGS

-277 LRNREFK
+277 IRNKEFK
-284 INETENVKIGQF
+284 INETESVKIGQF

-316 YSNDNQSLLIAN
+316 YANDNQSLLIAN
-328 MNSVIPSSLYT
+328 INSVIPSSLYS
-339 TSADVLTYNL
+339 TSADMLTYNL
-349 ETLDSQ
+349 EEIDNQ
-355 TESMTLSF
+355 TDAMTLSF
-363 NNPVVHGFDKTND
+363 SHPVVHGFDRTND
-376 EITVYLYNVS
+376 SIIVYLYNVS
-386 KYNDATFKNTF
+386 RYNEETFKNTF
-397 LKSHLFANAKISLM
+397 AKSLFSKATISLM
-411 NGNGLKLTI
+411 SGNGLKLTI
-420 PINKDSLVNTYLG
+420 PIDKDSLVNTYLG

-448 PAAQKTP
+448 QIAPVTP
-455 AAPSSVSG
+455 IIKKPSG

-473 GGTDYGAIRNGINE
+473 GGTDCGAIRNGINE

-492 DVAKRVESLLKK
+492 DVSKRVESLLKK

-521 QDRVSI
+521 ADRVSI
-527 SENVSPDIFVS
+527 SEANAPDIFVS

-561 LNLAQTVHSAFA
+561 LNLAQTVHSSLA
-573 SAVKS
+573 STIKS

-593 TTSPAIL
+593 TTAPAIL

-626 SIVEGINNYFKQ
+626 AIVEGINNYFKQ

>member
-1 MLQFDNLANK
+1 
-11 LYYIIVMRLYG
+11 

-31 FIIATFL
+31 FIITVFS
-38 TFCSKV
+38 TFCSKA

-53 SANFDTSNSVM
+53 SANFDTSNSM
-64 VISAQDNTVGQI
+64 MIISAQDNTLGQI
-76 MPDVKTVTLENPK
+76 LPDVKIVTLENPK
-89 RVYFDINS
+89 RAYFDINS
-97 AVLTIPRQ
+97 AILTIPKQ
-105 DWTFNSAGIKQVI
+105 DWTFNSAGIKQVK

-129 RVVMYLDENF
+129 RVVMYLDEDF
-139 SPSDIKFMKIKNNII
+139 STSNIKFMKIK
-154 LKFKNPLCNNPY
+154 
-166 FQNTYRDEHASSSD
+166 TSD

-189 PVKKQVSETNIVE
+189 PIKKEITENNIVE
-202 QLQDAFNT
+202 QLQEAFNT
-210 TLQQVTAPEVEK
+210 TVQQVTSPDVEK
-222 MPLRLNTKYYIDN
+222 MQLRLNTKYYIDRV
-235 LTTKPNAVLINGFGS
+235 TTKPNAVLINGFGS

-277 LRNREFK
+277 IRNKEFK
-284 INETENVKIGQF
+284 INETESVKIGQF

-316 YSNDNQSLLIAN
+316 YANDNQSLLIAN
-328 MNSVIPSSLYT
+328 INSVIPSSLYS
-339 TSADVLTYNL
+339 TSADMLTYNL
-349 ETLDSQ
+349 EEINNQ
-355 TESMTLSF
+355 TDAMTLSF
-363 NNPVVHGFDKTND
+363 SHPVVHGFDRTND
-376 EITVYLYNVS
+376 EIIIYLYNVS
-386 KYNDATFKNTF
+386 RFNEETFKNTF
-397 LKSHLFANAKISLM
+397 AKSLFSKATISLM
-411 NGNGLKLTI
+411 SGNGLKLTI
-420 PINKDSLVNTYLG
+420 PIDKDSLVNTYLG

-448 PAAQKTP
+448 QIAPVTP
-455 AAPSSVSG
+455 IIKKPSG

-473 GGTDYGAIRNGINE
+473 GGTDCGAIRNGINE

-492 DVAKRVESLLKK
+492 DVSKRVEALLKK

-521 QDRVSI
+521 ADRVSI
-527 SENVSPDIFVS
+527 SETNAPDIFVS
-538 IHVNSSTRPEIT
+538 IHVNSSTKPEIT

-561 LNLAQTVHSAFA
+561 LNLAQTVHSSLA
-573 SAVKS
+573 SKIQS

-593 TTSPAIL
+593 TTAPAIL

-626 SIVEGINNYFKQ
+626 AIVEGINNYFKQ
-638 H
+638 N